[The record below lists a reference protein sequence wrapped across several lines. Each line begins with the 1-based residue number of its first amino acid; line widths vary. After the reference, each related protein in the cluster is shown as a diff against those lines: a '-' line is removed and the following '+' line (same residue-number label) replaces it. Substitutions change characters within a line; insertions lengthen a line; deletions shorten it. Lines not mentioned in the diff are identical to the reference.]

1 MKNKALCAI
10 AGAALCAASCS
21 GPSGWS
27 LKGEIEGSHPE
38 KVALEGYNNGIWY
51 LIDSLKVDAG
61 GNFSYKAEAPA
72 AYPEIFRLTAS
83 GHDGGIYF
91 PADSCDKVTVLA
103 SGEHFGTGYTL
114 GGTPEAATFGR
125 VDSLV
130 AATVAANGAQAAA
143 TNPDLRRRLV
153 DIITADTTGTVA
165 FYVVGKA
172 VGGKQI
178 FDPSDAFGNRIYG
191 AAAQVFSQYAP
202 FDPRGA
208 ALRRSYFEGR
218 QALGKMP
225 ESTSQQIIEV
235 PEAGFINIENY
246 DDRGVRHSL
255 AELAEKGKFIV
266 LSFTAYGAD
275 TSVPYNA
282 ILNDI
287 YTRYHDRGLEIFQIA
302 FDSDE
307 QTWKTVARNL
317 PWITVWNSPAD
328 GASALVSY
336 NVGAFPATFLIDR
349 SGVIA
354 ARVTNPDD
362 LAKEVAKYF

>member
-1 MKNKALCAI
+1 ML
-10 AGAALCAASCS
+10 
-21 GPSGWS
+21 
-27 LKGEIEGSHPE
+27 
-38 KVALEGYNNGIWY
+38 
-51 LIDSLKVDAG
+51 
-61 GNFSYKAEAPA
+61 
-72 AYPEIFRLTAS
+72 FRS
-83 GHDGGIYF
+83 
-91 PADSCDKVTVLA
+91 
-103 SGEHFGTGYTL
+103 
-114 GGTPEAATFGR
+114 
-125 VDSLV
+125 
-130 AATVAANGAQAAA
+130 
-143 TNPDLRRRLV
+143 
-153 DIITADTTGTVA
+153 
-165 FYVVGKA
+165 
-172 VGGKQI
+172 
-178 FDPSDAFGNRIYG
+178 
-191 AAAQVFSQYAP
+191 
-202 FDPRGA
+202 
-208 ALRRSYFEGR
+208 
-218 QALGKMP
+218 
-225 ESTSQQIIEV
+225 
-235 PEAGFINIENY
+235 
-246 DDRGVRHSL
+246 
-255 AELAEKGKFIV
+255 AEKGKFIV